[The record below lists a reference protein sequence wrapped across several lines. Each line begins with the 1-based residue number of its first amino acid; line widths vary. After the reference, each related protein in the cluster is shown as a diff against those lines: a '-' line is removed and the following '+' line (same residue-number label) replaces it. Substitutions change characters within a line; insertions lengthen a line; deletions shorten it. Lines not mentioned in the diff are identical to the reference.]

1 MGMHCVGALHSEM
14 LDWLNVG
21 VLQLYDVDVE
31 ATADFGRGWS
41 QWGARPTV
49 VDLETVSRDRDGS
62 DLTKG
67 QTQQWTDLMC
77 V

>member
-41 QWGARPTV
+41 QWGARPTGRPRNGEQRQGRV
-49 VDLETVSRDRDGS
+49 
-62 DLTKG
+62 
-67 QTQQWTDLMC
+67 
-77 V
+77 